1 MSVWHELIIEG
12 TDKVVRSFVAGFAV
26 GRDLP
31 GVAVFGSDCGLDDT
45 SFGERLKAL
54 FAGGSHHVL
63 LAPAELAAP
72 LTEAVIRH
80 GSAVEVGLVRQRAV
94 EALAFDIEIET
105 FSRVLAEE
113 IRRDL
118 LAAPPA
124 GVRID
129 GLKEHEETHPEAHG
143 PELYSPMHEYIFRAS
158 GRFVGEPAGILFIR
172 ARAAARDFVTVGP
185 MHIERSPG
193 SS

>member
-1 MSVWHELIIEG
+1 MSAWHELIIEG
-12 TDKVVRSFVAGFAV
+12 ADKVVRAFVTGFTAGC
-26 GRDLP
+26 GRP
-31 GVAVFGSDCGLDDT
+31 GVVVFGSEYGLDDT

-54 FAGGSHHVL
+54 LAGGSHHVL
-63 LAPAELAAP
+63 LAPAELAKP
-72 LTEAVIRH
+72 LAEAMARH
-80 GSAVEVGLVRQRAV
+80 GGAVGVGLVRQRTV
-94 EALAFDIEIET
+94 EALSFGVEIEV
-105 FSRVLAEE
+105 FSRELAEE

-129 GLKEHEETHPEAHG
+129 GLTEHEENHPEAHG

-158 GRFVGEPAGILFIR
+158 GRFIGEPVEIMRIR
-172 ARAAARDFVTVGP
+172 ARASARDFVTVGP
-185 MHIERSPG
+185 MHIEVSPV